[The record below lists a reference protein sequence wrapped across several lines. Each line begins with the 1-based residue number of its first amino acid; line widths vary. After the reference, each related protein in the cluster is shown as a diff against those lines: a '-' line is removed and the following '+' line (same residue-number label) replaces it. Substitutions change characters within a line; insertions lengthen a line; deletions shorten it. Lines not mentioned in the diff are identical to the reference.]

1 MRMASQNR
9 LARLRQLARE
19 LERSSRSAA
28 RDVLLR
34 DIRERIVLLEIGAY
48 ESRAWQKQEWPQA
61 AFPAS
66 ASTITLE
73 G

>member
-1 MRMASQNR
+1 M
-9 LARLRQLARE
+9 
-19 LERSSRSAA
+19 
-28 RDVLLR
+28 LLR

-66 ASTITLE
+66 ASASTITLE

>member
-1 MRMASQNR
+1 
-9 LARLRQLARE
+9 
-19 LERSSRSAA
+19 
-28 RDVLLR
+28 VLLR

-48 ESRAWQKQEWPQA
+48 ESRAWQNQEWPQA